1 MALRNEELTGRIIA
15 AAIEVH
21 KELGPGFLE
30 SIYQNAMEIEL
41 DSRGIEFDRLK
52 KVKVLYRGREVGEH
66 ELDLFVFDQIV
77 VELKAIR
84 DISDVHFA
92 IVRSY
97 LRAVDR
103 QDGLILNFGRVTLQP
118 RRVEFS
124 PKD

>member
-1 MALRNEELTGRIIA
+1 MAAQLLHIVSDGQ
-15 AAIEVH
+15 
-21 KELGPGFLE
+21 LP
-30 SIYQNAMEIEL
+30 
-41 DSRGIEFDRLK
+41 DR
-52 KVKVLYRGREVGEH
+52 
-66 ELDLFVFDQIV
+66 DLFVFDQIV

>member
-124 PKD
+124 RKD

>member
-30 SIYQNAMEIEL
+30 SIYQKAMEIEL
-41 DSRGIEFDRLK
+41 DSRGIEFDHLK
-52 KVKVLYRGREVGEH
+52 KVKVFYRGREVGEH

-84 DISDVHFA
+84 GISDVHFA

-103 QDGLILNFGRVTLQP
+103 QDGLILNFGGVTLQP